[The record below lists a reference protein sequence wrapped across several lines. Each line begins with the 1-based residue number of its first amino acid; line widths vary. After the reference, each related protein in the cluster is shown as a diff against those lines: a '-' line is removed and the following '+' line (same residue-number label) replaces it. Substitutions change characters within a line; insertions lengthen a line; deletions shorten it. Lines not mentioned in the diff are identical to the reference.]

1 MYVRW
6 GTGPNPIACE
16 YSVVPAL
23 LVEKTILFPLNGLCA
38 LVVNQLTRYECIS
51 GPSVFFCWY
60 ICPWVNT
67 AVFFFLMIL
76 FITVLSVYCSL
87 DFSLAVS
94 GGSYSPVVVHRLL
107 TAVASFLAE
116 HMGLVVTL
124 NGSSC
129 LASCGIFPDQRS
141 NPCAL
146 HCQANSLPLSHQ
158 GSPGR
163 QSWFTVVL

>member
-1 MYVRW
+1 MRYRSKSYCLW
-6 GTGPNPIACE
+6 IFSCPSTSCWKDYSLPIEWSLHPCSE
-16 YSVVPAL
+16 SVDS
-23 LVEKTILFPLNGLCA
+23 
-38 LVVNQLTRYECIS
+38 RYECIS
-51 GPSVFFCWY
+51 GPSVFFLLVCLSLGQY
-60 ICPWVNT
+60 CSL
-67 AVFFFLMIL
+67 FFFKWFYL
-76 FITVLSVYCSL
+76 FMTVLSVCCSL

-124 NGSSC
+124 NGPSC

-146 HCQANSLPLSHQ
+146 HCQVNSLPLSHQ